1 MDKHLQGCR
10 RCPRLAAYRDE
21 LKHCYPDYHCAP
33 VPASGP
39 AGARLLVVG
48 LAPGLHGANASG
60 RPFTGDASG
69 DLLFATLHRFGF
81 ASAAQSRT
89 KADGTRLLD
98 CRLTNAVKCVPPQ
111 NRPLG
116 DEINTC
122 NRFLAEEIA
131 SLPPKAI
138 VLALGG
144 VAHRAVL
151 KALGLRPAQYPF
163 ADGASYRLEDG
174 RRLVCAYH
182 PSKLNQNTGRV
193 SAESFARVLA
203 PLPGLL
209 Q

>member
-1 MDKHLQGCR
+1 VDEKLQGCR

-21 LKHCYPDYHCAP
+21 LKRRYPDYYCAP
-33 VPASGP
+33 VPASG
-39 AGARLLVVG
+39 AADARLLIVG

-69 DLLFATLHRFGF
+69 DLLFASLHRFGF
-81 ASAAQSRT
+81 ASGEQARSG
-89 KADGTRLLD
+89 ADEMQLHD

-116 DEINTC
+116 DEINSC
-122 NRFLAEEIA
+122 NRFLAEEIT
-131 SLPPKAI
+131 SLPAAAI

-151 KALGLRPAQYPF
+151 KALGLRAAQYPF
-163 ADGASYRLEDG
+163 ADGASYLLENG

-182 PSKLNQNTGRV
+182 PSRLNQNTGRV
-193 SAESFARVLA
+193 TAESFARVLA